1 MAARIRKQGGLSEV
15 GRNKTKKKRPSN
27 LSICIH
33 TEKPVHKLK
42 TKQLAN
48 GKRLLQHGDT
58 EVIIN
63 TTPITGGMEGTIH
76 EAELVGDSRRRWIA
90 KRWTLD
96 PARLDP
102 RHQRMAV
109 IAEIRMHLLLM
120 TDPRLV
126 VQVVPR
132 VCLAGLKERSFYLV
146 MERFDGTLLRFLES
160 HPEHAPTV
168 LLKTFNLLVEL
179 QKIKFMHRDLHSE
192 NIVVTWP
199 EVRLIDLSASRV
211 HVPGLG
217 PLVNPSADFNGK
229 QYHGNLDATTLLLD
243 LHQRVM
249 LGSTTALKD
258 WWDIGGLR
266 GTALSLLE
274 TVTTNGN
281 AVGVMMEVLKNTA
294 KQPGRPLQK
303 NWDLETLHNETR
315 LDDGWRLQHLVMDK
329 FALKLDLVG
338 PQILIQQLSH
348 ESNRNLATTN
358 IQDT

>member
-1 MAARIRKQGGLSEV
+1 MAARIKKRALSKV
-15 GRNKTKKKRPSN
+15 RRNKAKKNKTIRESN
-27 LSICIH
+27 QSICIRN
-33 TEKPVHKLK
+33 EKPLHKLK
-42 TKQLAN
+42 TKQLAD

-58 EVIIN
+58 RVIIN
-63 TTPITGGMEGTIH
+63 NTPITGGMEGTIH
-76 EAELVGDSRRRWIA
+76 EAELVGDNRRKWIA

-96 PARLDP
+96 PERLDP
-102 RHQRMAV
+102 RQQRVAV
-109 IAEIRMHLLLM
+109 LAEIRMHLLLM
-120 TDPRLV
+120 ADPRLA
-126 VQVVPR
+126 VQGGQKVVPR
-132 VCLAGLKERSFYLV
+132 ACLTGQKEKSFYLV
-146 MERFDGTLLRFLES
+146 MERFDCTLLQFLES
-160 HPEHAPTV
+160 HPEHACAV

-211 HVPGLG
+211 HVPGFG
-217 PLVNPSADFNGK
+217 PLVNPSADFSTK

-258 WWDIGGLR
+258 WWDRSGLR
-266 GTALSLLE
+266 GIVLSLLE

-303 NWDLETLHNETR
+303 SWELETLHNETR
-315 LDDGWRLQHLVMDK
+315 LDDGWRMQHLVMDK

-338 PQILIQQLSH
+338 PRILIQQLSMK
-348 ESNRNLATTN
+348 SCLT
-358 IQDT
+358 